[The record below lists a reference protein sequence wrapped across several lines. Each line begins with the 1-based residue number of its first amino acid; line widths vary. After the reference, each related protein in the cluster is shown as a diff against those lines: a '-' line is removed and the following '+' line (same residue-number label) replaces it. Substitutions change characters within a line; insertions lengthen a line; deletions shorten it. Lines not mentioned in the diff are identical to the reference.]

1 MKLKY
6 NEARRLHE
14 EAPSLSRAELR
25 RLNKLYF
32 GGEWLSSAAKK
43 TMVDGFRKDLAK
55 HIQAVYK
62 ETADI
67 FKGPRDARSI
77 LEDLTKETTLLYVPS
92 SAAQPPLK
100 TVKKLTPMEEL
111 EKHSTL
117 ELRDGLLLAVKD
129 MGNPHWDESEI
140 VGNALSYVRAAKGGD

>member
-14 EAPSLSRAELR
+14 EAPSLTRAELR

-32 GGEWLSSAAKK
+32 GGEWLKSAAKK

-77 LEDLTKETTLLYVPS
+77 LEDLTKETNVPS
-92 SAAQPPLK
+92 QPPLK